1 MVSPMPSC
9 SKTPTAAA
17 ELVSPSRDELLA
29 RVAEL
34 AQRASREALRRI
46 EYAMQMVDALA
57 KRLVHPRER
66 LRTSRQLL
74 EQLAERLSF
83 AASHRLEVVA
93 AQLAQLKSALG
104 SLNPS
109 AVLERGYSLTRNA
122 RGEVVVDAARVGEG
136 EVLTTML
143 SKGWIESEVKKKGR

>member
-1 MVSPMPSC
+1 
-9 SKTPTAAA
+9 
-17 ELVSPSRDELLA
+17 
-29 RVAEL
+29 
-34 AQRASREALRRI
+34 
-46 EYAMQMVDALA
+46 
-57 KRLVHPRER
+57 VHPRER

-74 EQLAERLSF
+74 EQLAARLSF
-83 AASHRLEVVA
+83 AASHRVDAWV